1 VGAARGAPW
10 QIAFGLADWLVLWDG
25 CGGPNAAP
33 FAMKALS
40 LLLTFVL
47 LLLTGAALVPD
58 LADYTTYLVGGA
70 AGVAFVLLVLGLVG
84 GKAKAAPSTLAT
96 PAHAPA
102 PKAPRAEA
110 EMVGLLAALQDKGR
124 LVDFLMEDVTSYQ
137 DAQVGAAARVV
148 HQGCLAVLKEHFEV
162 QPMLAE
168 AEGSTVT
175 VPAEHAAD
183 AYRLTGN
190 LSGAAPFSGTLT
202 HKGWK
207 ATTVRLPQLMENK
220 DGSLPAIA
228 PAEVEVK

>member
-1 VGAARGAPW
+1 
-10 QIAFGLADWLVLWDG
+10 
-25 CGGPNAAP
+25 
-33 FAMKALS
+33 MKALT
-40 LLLTFVL
+40 LVFTFVL
-47 LLLTGAALVPD
+47 LLLTVAALIPS
-58 LADYTTYLVGGA
+58 LADFTIYLVGGA
-70 AGVAFVLLVLGLVG
+70 AALSLVLLVLGLVG
-84 GKAKAAPSTLAT
+84 GRSSAAPSAPET
-96 PAHAPA
+96 PTPA

-110 EMVGLLAALQDKGR
+110 EIVGLLAALQEKGR

-190 LSGAAPFSGTLT
+190 LSGAAPFSGTLV
-202 HKGWK
+202 HKGWQ

>member
-1 VGAARGAPW
+1 
-10 QIAFGLADWLVLWDG
+10 
-25 CGGPNAAP
+25 
-33 FAMKALS
+33 MKALT
-40 LLLTFVL
+40 LVFTFVL
-47 LLLTGAALVPD
+47 LLLTVAALIPS
-58 LADYTTYLVGGA
+58 LADFTIYLVGGA
-70 AGVAFVLLVLGLVG
+70 AALSLVLLVLGLVG
-84 GKAKAAPSTLAT
+84 GRSSAAPSAPENPT
-96 PAHAPA
+96 PA

-110 EMVGLLAALQDKGR
+110 EIVGLLAALQEKGR

-190 LSGAAPFSGTLT
+190 LSGAAPFSGTLV
-202 HKGWK
+202 HKGWQ